1 MKSLAYVVPVLIV
14 AIVGWYVWNQLRPK
28 PEAPEAPEAPLSTA
42 WMAER
47 EEIRAQIAQMVR
59 EELDQQVTYEGTAS
73 ELQQSMPLN
82 PPWEWPCADN
92 AITLQEVEYSL
103 LTTLQNEAEQKY
115 PAADKDKIVKDVQSK
130 FTLYQPGDLVCC
142 VLRDGIGANTK
153 VEGVFAA
160 ISPERLRVGSRWI
173 HRKDLDA
180 DTSARFYEEENGPA
194 IERMIARETS
204 RFEAIIESYIFDER
218 QARLP
223 GQFLAAGYVPDFRI
237 KTASCK
243 NPNAS
248 AWISRKCAI
257 EIAYMVKRKV
267 VGEQLLKTLTK
278 EVFESEG
285 YVWVGSAKDWEPSD
299 YVEAKERRAQ
309 RQNQQQ
315 QSSLSS
321 PHQGV
326 PQRRAQREPTAVE
339 LIVTDGSNTQ
349 RQVFQQ

>member
-1 MKSLAYVVPVLIV
+1 MKSLSYVVPLLIV
-14 AIVGWYVWNQLRPK
+14 AIVGWYVWTRLK
-28 PEAPEAPEAPLSTA
+28 PAPEAPEAPLSTA

-47 EEIRAQIAQMVR
+47 EEIRAQIAQMVQ
-59 EELDQQVTYEGTAS
+59 EELDRQVTYES
-73 ELQQSMPLN
+73 IVEELNANMPLN
-82 PPWEWPCADN
+82 PPWAWPCADCTASLHDVEN
-92 AITLQEVEYSL
+92 QLLETLRIK
-103 LTTLQNEAEQKY
+103 AEQKY
-115 PAADKDKIVKDVQSK
+115 PTAEKDKIVKDVQSK

-204 RFEAIIESYIFDER
+204 RFEAIIESYIFDEK

-315 QSSLSS
+315 HSSLSS